1 MAKVKQRDLI
11 KEKLELYKSNPSYIM
26 KQKGLSKAEY
36 ENEIVLMEQQL
47 ERSKRGKSSRNK
59 GSSYE
64 RTIAKKF
71 KDSLGVELTRTPQSG
86 GFAKSSTKGDDF
98 RGDIVS
104 LDDTIEFLLHIE
116 CKDHSSWSLPAWIK
130 QAEEDC
136 PEGRIPVVIYHRR
149 QKNEEGKRVQDV
161 GDYVSIPLEMF
172 LQIVDK
178 SKIIIPKAPKN
189 KVLRKKVKK

>member
-1 MAKVKQRDLI
+1 MAKVKQRELI
-11 KEKLELYKSNPSYIM
+11 IERLELYKSNPSFI
-26 KQKGLSKAEY
+26 KEQKGWTQAQY
-36 ENEIVLMEQQL
+36 EKEVDLLEQQL
-47 ERSKRGKSSRNK
+47 EKSKRGKSSRLK
-59 GSSYE
+59 GGNYE

-71 KDSLGVELTRTPQSG
+71 KDKLQVELTRTPQSG

-116 CKDHSSWSLPAWIK
+116 CKDHASWSLPAWIK

-136 PEGRIPVVIYHRR
+136 PEGRIPIVIYHRR

-172 LQIVDK
+172 LDIVDK
-178 SKIIIPKAPKN
+178 SKIIIPKAPK
-189 KVLRKKVKK
+189 KKLLKKKGR